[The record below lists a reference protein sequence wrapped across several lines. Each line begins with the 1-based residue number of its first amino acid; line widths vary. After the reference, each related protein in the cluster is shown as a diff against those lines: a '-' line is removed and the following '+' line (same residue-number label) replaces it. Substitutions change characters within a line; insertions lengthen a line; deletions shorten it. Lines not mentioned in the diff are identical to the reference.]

1 MRKRTNEI
9 MEKLFSVLSWNV
21 KHFGDGSRDKK
32 GKLRPEFREKVSRVT
47 QLIQQEDP
55 DIFALYEVKGQ
66 DVFFEFMNHFDG
78 YSFHIT
84 EGQQTQE
91 ILLGIKTGITA
102 FVTQRLEFKANNP
115 NLRPGLLLTI
125 NKNSQ
130 RYSLLF
136 LHLKSMP
143 DPYGW
148 GMRDLMWNKMR
159 SLKKALNNMSGGPE
173 NANFIVMGDLN
184 TMGMNLTFS
193 DKDFDAEEEL
203 KRFDKLVSAN
213 TYGLKR
219 LSKSHNLTYRSESGS
234 LKSDLDHV
242 YASKHLNFAESD
254 QVEVHVKGWPEKAS
268 EEDKVDWI
276 QAYSDHAML
285 YFEVKQ

>member
-1 MRKRTNEI
+1 MGKV
-9 MEKLFSVLSWNV
+9 FSVLSWNV
-21 KHFGDGSRDKK
+21 KHFGDGSKDSK
-32 GKLRPEFREKVSRVT
+32 GKIKPEFREKVSRVT
-47 QLIQQEDP
+47 QKILEQDP

-66 DVFFEFMNHFDG
+66 DVFFELMNHFDG

-84 EGQQTQE
+84 EGPQTQE
-91 ILLGIKTGITA
+91 ILLGIKANTTA

-125 NKNSQ
+125 NKNDQ

-148 GMRDLMWNKMR
+148 GMRDLMWDKMR
-159 SLKKALNNMSGGPE
+159 SLKKALNGMAGGPE
-173 NANFIVMGDLN
+173 NCNFLVMGDLN

-193 DKDFDAEEEL
+193 QKDFEGEEEL
-203 KRFDKLVSAN
+203 ERFDDMVSAP

-219 LSKSHNLTYRSESGS
+219 LTKTHDTTYRSESGS
-234 LKSDLDHV
+234 LQSNLDHV
-242 YASKHLNFAESD
+242 YASDHLQFNSFED
-254 QVEVHVKGWPEKAS
+254 KQVKVTGWPEQS
-268 EEDKVDWI
+268 TEEEKVSWI
-276 QAYSDHAML
+276 KSYSDHAML
-285 YFEVKQ
+285 YFEVVE